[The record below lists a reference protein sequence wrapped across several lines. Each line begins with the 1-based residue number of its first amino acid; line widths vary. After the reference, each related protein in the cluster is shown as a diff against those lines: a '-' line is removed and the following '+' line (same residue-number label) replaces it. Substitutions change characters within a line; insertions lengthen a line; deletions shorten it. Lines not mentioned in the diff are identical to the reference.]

1 MSPRVQYYYDLYLCD
16 LLTCYV
22 LHDTVYRLSWDYNS
36 ESKCAFVVT
45 SLCFL
50 FVVYY
55 VSCYYCIYEHVLK
68 YLCQSVND
76 NIVLMS

>member
-1 MSPRVQYYYDLYLCD
+1 M
-16 LLTCYV
+16 
-22 LHDTVYRLSWDYNS
+22 
-36 ESKCAFVVT
+36 VT

-55 VSCYYCIYEHVLK
+55 VSCYIVFIEHVLK